1 MFKSFFAN
9 RRWFPWSLAG
19 SFLILAATWY
29 RVELDV
35 KITLWLGD
43 FYNLIQ
49 QALAKPNSVPFSDF
63 FGKCLTFAGI
73 AATYVGVAVILEFF
87 VRHYVFRWRT
97 AMNDYY
103 MSHWAEL
110 RHIEGAAQRVQDDT
124 MRFARI
130 VEGLGV
136 AFVNSVMLLIA
147 FLPLLWELS
156 KQVTELPWIG
166 KVDNSLIFL
175 AIISAAVGTAVLA
188 LVGIKLPGLE
198 FNNQRFEAAYR
209 KELVYGEDHESR
221 ADRETA
227 RHLFANVRRNYF
239 RYYLHY
245 MYFDIAKWSYLQ
257 FGVIVPYIAMGPTII
272 SGAITL
278 GVLQKT
284 LRAFDRVENSF
295 QFLVHSWGTIVELIS
310 IYKRLRAF
318 EATIGSAPARAATVP
333 GTTS

>member
-175 AIISAAVGTAVLA
+175 AIISAAVGTAV
-188 LVGIKLPGLE
+188 
-198 FNNQRFEAAYR
+198 FF
-209 KELVYGEDHESR
+209 GES
-221 ADRETA
+221 
-227 RHLFANVRRNYF
+227 L
-239 RYYLHY
+239 
-245 MYFDIAKWSYLQ
+245 
-257 FGVIVPYIAMGPTII
+257 
-272 SGAITL
+272 
-278 GVLQKT
+278 
-284 LRAFDRVENSF
+284 
-295 QFLVHSWGTIVELIS
+295 VELG
-310 IYKRLRAF
+310 F
-318 EATIGSAPARAATVP
+318 
-333 GTTS
+333 